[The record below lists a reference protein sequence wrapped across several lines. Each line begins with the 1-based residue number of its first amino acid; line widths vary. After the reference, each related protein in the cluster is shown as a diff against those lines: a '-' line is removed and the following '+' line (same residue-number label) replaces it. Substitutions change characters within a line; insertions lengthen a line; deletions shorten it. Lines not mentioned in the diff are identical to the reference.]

1 MPSPASQQRAVTIPI
16 RRASA
21 FITRHHRRH
30 APPVGAQFAVGIT
43 RGTRLVGVAILG
55 RPVPPAVD
63 DGATAEVTRTGTDGS
78 TGVEVALYRAAWS
91 LVRVGGYRRLI
102 THTQTGEV
110 TRGLREVGLRP
121 VATLPPRA
129 GTHTPKRARTDRGV
143 DGVCRTR
150 WETAATQ
157 AATPAHPA
165 AVPATRHRI
174 STITGQNQHG
184 HRPRPPRH
192 TVPGDLKGRRAA

>member
-1 MPSPASQQRAVTIPI
+1 
-16 RRASA
+16 
-21 FITRHHRRH
+21 
-30 APPVGAQFAVGIT
+30 
-43 RGTRLVGVAILG
+43 
-55 RPVPPAVD
+55 VPPAVD

-91 LVRVGGYRRLI
+91 LARARGYRRLI
-102 THTQTGEV
+102 THAQTGEV

-165 AVPATRHRI
+165 AVRATRHRI

-184 HRPRPPRH
+184 RRPGPPRH
-192 TVPGDLKGRRAA
+192 TVPEDRGRRAA